1 MSLGKFYQNCC
12 LIMML
17 IIYMIAG
24 KGLFVTKSFVLQL
37 RKKKI
42 TSVLIKETSYYC
54 LHVLKL
60 NQACININFIKH
72 IFESYR
78 KSVDYPSQNLDIGN
92 KLTE

>member
-1 MSLGKFYQNCC
+1 MSDYDANNLHDCRQRTICNKKLCP
-12 LIMML
+12 
-17 IIYMIAG
+17 A
-24 KGLFVTKSFVLQL
+24 VE
-37 RKKKI
+37 KKKI